1 MQRSDND
8 RVYNTYTTFSARS
21 LARAAMGVA
30 FIAVCSVIAVPIG
43 AVPVTLSL
51 FALMIVA
58 LLLSPVETFLA
69 VVTYIALGA
78 MGLPLFS
85 GGGSGLAVLTG
96 PTGGFILAYPLMTGI
111 ISLFKLL
118 YQKKLRSSSV
128 KYTTFCFLVCIATL
142 PVCYLC
148 GTLQFM
154 AYAHVD
160 AKVALLTCVVPF
172 ILPDV
177 AKAVL
182 AVWLSTKINHH
193 IKNLYTDTN

>member
-1 MQRSDND
+1 MQRSTDTKT
-8 RVYNTYTTFSARS
+8 YNTRAHSSAKSIARS
-21 LARAAMGVA
+21 AIGVA
-30 FIAVCSVIAVPIG
+30 FIAVCSVIAIPIG
-43 AVPVTLSL
+43 TVPVTLSVFGIML
-51 FALMIVA
+51 VA
-58 LLLSPVETFLA
+58 LLLSPAETFLA
-69 VVTYIALGA
+69 VITYIVLGA
-78 MGLPLFS
+78 IGLPIFS

-118 YQKKLRSSSV
+118 YQKRLRSSSV

-154 AYAHVD
+154 AYASVD
-160 AKVALLTCVVPF
+160 FKVALLTCVVPF

-182 AVWLSTKINHH
+182 AVWLSTKIRARLGSEG
-193 IKNLYTDTN
+193 I